1 MFVLKE
7 LAGLD
12 QVSQLPGCEDATEET
27 VDAVLNE
34 NAKFT
39 SEVVAPLNWSGDV
52 EAANWKDGVVTTAK
66 GFKEAFKA
74 FGEQGWQGLQHPAE
88 FGGQG
93 LPKLVATPCME
104 MVNGAN
110 LSFALCPLLTDGAI
124 EALLVAGSQ
133 QLKETYIPKMISGE
147 WTGTMNLTEPQAG
160 SDLALVRS
168 KAVPQGD
175 GTYRISARKST
186 SPTVNTTWPATLCT
200 WCLPVPPMRPKA

>member
-1 MFVLKE
+1 
-7 LAGLD
+7 
-12 QVSQLPGCEDATEET
+12 
-27 VDAVLNE
+27 
-34 NAKFT
+34 
-39 SEVVAPLNWSGDV
+39 
-52 EAANWKDGVVTTAK
+52 
-66 GFKEAFKA
+66 KEAFKA

-147 WTGTMNLTEPQAG
+147 WT
-160 SDLALVRS
+160 
-168 KAVPQGD
+168 
-175 GTYRISARKST
+175 
-186 SPTVNTTWPATLCT
+186 
-200 WCLPVPPMRPKA
+200 